1 MAQTFK
7 DLIAWQKGMQL
18 AKAVYATTRYFPQ
31 DERFG
36 LVSQMRRAAVSVP
49 SNIAEGYSRT
59 GRADYV
65 RFVEIA
71 RGSVNEFETQA
82 ILALEMQLGDCR
94 ELELLIEQIS
104 ELQRITTGLINSLR
118 RNKG

>member
-7 DLIAWQKGMQL
+7 DLVAWQKGVQL
-18 AKAVYATTRYFPQ
+18 AKAVYAATRLFPA

-71 RGSVNEFETQA
+71 RGSVNELET
-82 ILALEMQLGDCR
+82 
-94 ELELLIEQIS
+94 
-104 ELQRITTGLINSLR
+104 
-118 RNKG
+118 